1 MIKKDKIMIELKSDI
16 YKVTKILK
24 QSKVLI
30 LKDIVIGDKIIIK
43 TNLQHIER
51 GVGLYASEFEIIN
64 LRTGESY
71 KESQTNVS
79 NRLQSFELE
88 KENQNE

>member
-1 MIKKDKIMIELKSDI
+1 MIELNSDI
-16 YKVTKILK
+16 YRVMKILK
-24 QSKVLI
+24 KSKAPI
-30 LKDIVIGDKIIIK
+30 LKDIVVGDKIVIK

-64 LRTGESY
+64 LRTGKIY
-71 KESQTNVS
+71 KESQTNIS

-88 KENQNE
+88 KEN